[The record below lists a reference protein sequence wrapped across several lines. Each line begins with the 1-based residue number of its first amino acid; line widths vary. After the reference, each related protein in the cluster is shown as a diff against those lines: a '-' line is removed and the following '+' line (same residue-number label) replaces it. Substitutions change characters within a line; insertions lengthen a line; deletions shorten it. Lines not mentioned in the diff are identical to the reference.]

1 LWPKYK
7 ENRGCMA
14 CASALGLFMEL
25 KGMLQLII
33 FVGVE

>member
-1 LWPKYK
+1 
-7 ENRGCMA
+7 MA